1 MKVRFSLT
9 DETTILNSTVKVT
22 AWITGVVNGE
32 TREQIEAR
40 ALATWKT
47 MFPDVKQAFSN
58 FTYQPDGLTFRVQV
72 ATRIDASENDQLDQR
87 AAEASNDTVKITGL
101 NIDPSIPAHDL
112 RKGESDLRVR
122 MLSLAQDEAKKIG
135 GVVSRVDFNPDLS
148 GNRIAS
154 NKMFNA
160 TYAMEAAGGAAPVL
174 GHSEKLSLTADVVV
188 KVSDTS
194 FATNG

>member
-1 MKVRFSLT
+1 MKVRFSIT
-9 DETTILNSTVKVT
+9 DETTITNTTVKVT

-47 MFPDVKQAFSN
+47 LFPDVKQSFSN

-87 AAEASNDTVKITGL
+87 AVAASNDTVKITNL
-101 NIDPSIPAHDL
+101 QIDPSIPVHDL

-122 MLSLAQDEAKKIG
+122 MLSLAQDEAKKVG
-135 GVVSRVDFNPDLS
+135 GVVLKVNFNPDYS
-148 GNRIAS
+148 GTRTAS
-154 NKMFNA
+154 HKAFNA
-160 TYAMEAAGGAAPVL
+160 TYAMEAAGGAAPAL
-174 GHSEKLSLTADVVV
+174 GHSEKLTLTAEVVV

-194 FATNG
+194 FASNG

>member
-9 DETTILNSTVKVT
+9 DETTITNTTVKVT

-47 MFPDVKQAFSN
+47 LFPDVKQSFSN

-87 AAEASNDTVKITGL
+87 AITASNDTVRITNL
-101 NIDPSIPAHDL
+101 QIDPSIPVHDL

-135 GVVSRVDFNPDLS
+135 GVVSKVNFNPHS
-148 GNRIAS
+148 GSSIAS
-154 NKMFNA
+154 QKMFNA
-160 TYAMEAAGGAAPVL
+160 TYAMEAAGGAAPAL